1 MDLQRGVP
9 SPTMKSLRWN
19 PPMFP
24 QRAIPVMGSGWSGL
38 RSQRAVRRVTTYS
51 SIANT
56 LVTSGPEDP
65 QSQMYL

>member
-1 MDLQRGVP
+1 MDRQSGVP